1 MIKYL
6 KLKFADLSISS
17 KINTIVCVFIVSF
30 VVTCGSSYFLVN
42 TIRSANNFAS
52 VLQANNAIL
61 QRMTYYN
68 EELRSNFYK
77 AALYLKFNVDKDKSV
92 SLIQENSDKL
102 YQMTDRLLSSKLDFI
117 DKDTIDGISK
127 LTKRVM
133 TLDINDFNDISL
145 KPDDNKNMEHLI
157 RNFEENFTT
166 LSGLHIKVR
175 DLMYKQTF
183 GMGNEIINHII
194 LLNKVLVSIFLVIM
208 VCFVPFVILV
218 RYSITSP
225 IAKISIDLESLINVD
240 KNAKS
245 VDVGGNELTKI
256 THLFQIFKENEIKIK
271 QTLKEVAEKSNK
283 VKELE
288 GYINDFKQSSSDII
302 KDLTSE
308 SYNLKNVAEAVV
320 SIADSLFIDSE
331 QVTKSSNDVRDNV
344 KFLADNSEHLSEAI
358 DDINSQIDDSMKIIN
373 VSVEKSQFASSHV
386 FVLQESSNKISAIT
400 EMISRI
406 ASQIKLLALNA
417 TIESARAGEA
427 GRGFSVVAS
436 EVKSLSLQTS
446 KEIEQISKQIS
457 DVQKNSKLVENSIKE
472 IASSVNEINSIEATI
487 SSAINVQSQN
497 TKEISNKASYSY
509 DNATKVLNIIE
520 NFVKNATK
528 VKDNS
533 TLLFKSVTV
542 VREKSTKINKEIEDF
557 LSNIQSS

>member
-17 KINTIVCVFIVSF
+17 KINSVVFIFIVSF

-42 TIRSANNFAS
+42 KIKSANNFAS

-61 QRMTYYN
+61 QRMVYYN

-77 AALYLKFNVDKDKSV
+77 AILYLRFNIEKDKYAN
-92 SLIQENSDKL
+92 IIKENSDKL
-102 YQMTDRLLSSKLDFI
+102 YQMTDRFMSSKLEFI
-117 DKDTIDGISK
+117 DKDTMDSISK
-127 LTKRVM
+127 LTKRLIV
-133 TLDINDFNDISL
+133 LASNDFNTVGL
-145 KPDDNKNMEHLI
+145 NRDDNKNTEYLI

-166 LSGLHIKVR
+166 LSGLHIKLR

-183 GMGNEIINHII
+183 GMGNEIINQIV
-194 LLNKVLVSIFLVIM
+194 LLNTVLVIIFLVIM
-208 VCFVPFVILV
+208 LCLVPFIIFI
-218 RYSITSP
+218 RYSITNP
-225 IAKISIDLESLINVD
+225 IAKISVDLEELTNAD
-240 KNAKS
+240 KNIQSAHT
-245 VDVGGNELTKI
+245 GGNELTKI
-256 THLFQIFKENEIKIK
+256 THLFKILKDNELKIK
-271 QTLKEVAEKSNK
+271 QTLKEVDEKNNK
-283 VKELE
+283 VKELK
-288 GYINDFKQSSSDII
+288 GYINDFKQSSSEII
-302 KDLTSE
+302 RDLTSE
-308 SYNLKNVAEAVV
+308 ASNLKNVAEAVV
-320 SIADSLFIDSE
+320 NIADSLFIDSE

-344 KFLADNSEHLSEAI
+344 KFLADNSGYLAEAM
-358 DDINSQIDDSMKIIN
+358 DDINDQIDASMNIISL
-373 VSVEKSQFASSHV
+373 SVEKSSFASSHV
-386 FVLQESSNKISAIT
+386 SVLQESSNKISAIT

-457 DVQKNSKLVENSIKE
+457 DVQKNSKIVESSIKN
-472 IASSVNEINSIEATI
+472 ITSSVNEINNIETTI

-509 DNATKVLNIIE
+509 DNATKVMNIIG
-520 NFVKNATK
+520 NFVHNATK

-533 TLLFKSVTV
+533 TLLFKSVNIV
-542 VREKSTKINKEIEDF
+542 KEKSTKINQEIEDF